1 MSELLFLH
9 YIHMVISFRSSP
21 LVGELGHV
29 QCASAVQSEFAY
41 IFKGATNAHL
51 VVDSDFTIRAP
62 PRRGE

>member
-1 MSELLFLH
+1 
-9 YIHMVISFRSSP
+9 MVISFRSSP